1 MPHALRCRPLAAD
14 DLPLILRLQ
23 AAVYPEDLLETADFF
38 LNRLELASATCRVAL
53 RGGSLVGYLVAYPW
67 RSGLPPA
74 LNLPLQALPADADSW
89 FVHDCAVAPQAQG
102 AGVAGLM
109 LRDSARAAA
118 RAGLTRAS
126 LVSLAPAVRYWT
138 KLGYVPATPSA
149 PLAAKLAGYGAGAVY
164 MARDIPFQ

>member
-1 MPHALRCRPLAAD
+1 MIARWRRRP
-14 DLPLILRLQ
+14 
-23 AAVYPEDLLETADFF
+23 
-38 LNRLELASATCRVAL
+38 
-53 RGGSLVGYLVAYPW
+53 
-67 RSGLPPA
+67 
-74 LNLPLQALPADADSW
+74 
-89 FVHDCAVAPQAQG
+89 G